1 MFGTIRMQA
10 ILGMVVLWSARGVL
24 ADDMLVPP
32 PPDRSRS
39 RCSILRSR
47 TRARAPVL
55 SLSMRETFRSL
66 KQSTDEAKRILSETG
81 HYDVV
86 DTRTVAQH
94 DLLSCGRCE
103 GQLAQ
108 KLGAE
113 QAMIGLVTRITRTE
127 YTIQIRVIDAAT
139 KETASLDFTGLR
151 MGANY
156 SWPRGVR
163 WLMKNRTL
171 ASPAK

>member
-1 MFGTIRMQA
+1 MFGTIRMQT
-10 ILGMVVLWSARGVL
+10 ILGMVVLWSAGGVL
-24 ADDMLVPP
+24 ADEHAGPAA
-32 PPDRSRS
+32 
-39 RCSILRSR
+39 
-47 TRARAPVL
+47 TRPVKIAVFDFEIEDKSAGAGIIALDERDL
-55 SLSMRETFRSL
+55 SFL
-66 KQSTDEAKRILSETG
+66 KQSTEEAKRILSETG

-86 DTRTVAQH
+86 DTSTVAQH
-94 DLLSCGRCE
+94 NLLSCGRCE